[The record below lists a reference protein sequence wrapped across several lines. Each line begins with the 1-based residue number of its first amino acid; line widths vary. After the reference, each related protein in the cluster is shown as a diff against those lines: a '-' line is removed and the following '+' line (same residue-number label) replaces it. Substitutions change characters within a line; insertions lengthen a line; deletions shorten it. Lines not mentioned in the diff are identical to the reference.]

1 MVMYGN
7 NNFNNQFGNGFGQ
20 NPQYGFNGGVV
31 PNQQQLSPNMQ
42 SWLTP
47 DKLALLRKGV
57 AKFNL
62 SVSDEE
68 LARGQ
73 CNHMS
78 NGKSALIP
86 DADGSGGYTC
96 SICGTHMNVREL
108 TNEEVKNATDN
119 ILDILNMVKIT
130 YLSLDPSTAL
140 EYFQI
145 IPLIEKIPKL
155 FEIAM
160 NDFKRYDNSTSFVQG
175 GNQNPFTLFNSI
187 IGPGFGGGFMNA
199 QPQGYYGNPQ
209 FNAAPQQYGAPA
221 QYNPAMNPMYGQ
233 YQPQQMGYQQQPMG
247 YQPQAVNAYQPQ
259 QPMGYQPQA
268 ANAQQPVAQEAA
280 PAQTQQPQEAAPV
293 KAEK

>member
-1 MVMYGN
+1 MYGN

-78 NGKSALIP
+78 NGRSALIP

-96 SICGTHMNVREL
+96 SICGTHMNVREFS
-108 TNEEVKNATDN
+108 NEEVKNATDN

-187 IGPGFGGGFMNA
+187 VGPGFGGGFMNV
-199 QPQGYYGNPQ
+199 QPQGYYGNQQ

-221 QYNPAMNPMYGQ
+221 QYNTAMNPMYGQ
-233 YQPQQMGYQQQPMG
+233 YQPQQMGYQ
-247 YQPQAVNAYQPQ
+247 PQAVNAYQQPQ

-268 ANAQQPVAQEAA
+268 ANAQPVAQEAA
-280 PAQTQQPQEAAPV
+280 PAQTQPQEAAPV